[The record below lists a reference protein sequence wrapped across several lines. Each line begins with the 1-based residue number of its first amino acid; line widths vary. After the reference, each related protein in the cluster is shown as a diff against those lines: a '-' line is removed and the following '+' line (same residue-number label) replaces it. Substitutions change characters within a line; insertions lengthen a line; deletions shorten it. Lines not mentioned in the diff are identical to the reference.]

1 MNNQTQYSVTTN
13 PTYKQYQTLA
23 RDNQPLVTPYLDAI
37 EKVMLA
43 ACAEHKRTFA
53 VRIDLRLPAFSN
65 TIDLDSNKV
74 IKRFIASL
82 EAQIKAD
89 TKRKARKTREGR
101 TPHPCNV
108 RYIWAREQST
118 AHHQH
123 YHLVLFFNKDRY
135 HCTGKINEESDN
147 LFTRIVKAW
156 ASALHLPLDE
166 TMRLVHLPQNAH
178 YYLDANNPNFT
189 QDFHALFYRLS
200 YLAKLNTKQ
209 YGLGQRCF
217 GSSQR

>member
-1 MNNQTQYSVTTN
+1 MINQTQYPLATI

-23 RDNQPLVTPYLDAI
+23 RDNQPLVIPYLDAI

-74 IKRFIASL
+74 VTRFIASL

-89 TKRKARKTREGR
+89 AKRKTREGR

-135 HCTGKINEESDN
+135 HCTGKVNEESDN

-156 ASALHLPLDE
+156 ASALYLPLDE

-178 YYLDANNPNFT
+178 YYLDANNPNFI

>member
-1 MNNQTQYSVTTN
+1 MNNQTQYSVTTI

-23 RDNQPLVTPYLDAI
+23 RDNQPLVIPYLDAI

-53 VRIDLRLPAFSN
+53 VRVDLRLPAHSN
-65 TIDLDSNKV
+65 TIDLDCNKV
-74 IKRFIASL
+74 VKRFIASL

-89 TKRKARKTREGR
+89 TKRKAREGR
-101 TPHPCNV
+101 ILHPCNV
-108 RYIWAREQST
+108 RYIWAREQNT

-135 HCTGKINEESDN
+135 HCTGKINLESDN

-156 ASALHLPLDE
+156 ASALSLPVDE
-166 TMRLVHLPQNAH
+166 TMQLVHLPNSAY
-178 YYLDANNPNFT
+178 YYLDANNSDFT

-209 YGLGQRCF
+209 YGSGQRCF

>member
-1 MNNQTQYSVTTN
+1 MINQTQYPLATI

-23 RDNQPLVTPYLDAI
+23 RDNQPLVIPYLDAI

-74 IKRFIASL
+74 VTRFIASL

-89 TKRKARKTREGR
+89 AKRKTREGR

-123 YHLVLFFNKDRY
+123 YHCALFFNKDRY

-156 ASALHLPLDE
+156 ASALYLPLDE

-209 YGLGQRCF
+209 YGSGQRCF

>member
-1 MNNQTQYSVTTN
+1 MDNQTQYQVTTN
-13 PTYKQYQTLA
+13 STYKQYQTLA
-23 RDNQPLVTPYLDAI
+23 RVNQPLVIPYLDAI

-82 EAQIKAD
+82 EAKIKAD
-89 TKRKARKTREGR
+89 TKRKAREGR
-101 TPHPCNV
+101 TSHPCNV
-108 RYIWAREQST
+108 RYIWAREQSI

-123 YHLVLFFNKDRY
+123 YHCALFFNKDRY
-135 HCTGKINEESDN
+135 HCTGKINKESDN

-156 ASALHLPLDE
+156 ASALSLPVDE
-166 TMRLVHLPQNAH
+166 TMQLVHLPLNAH

-189 QDFHALFYRLS
+189 QGFHSLFYRLS

-209 YGLGQRCF
+209 YGSGQRCF
-217 GSSQR
+217 GYSQR

>member
-1 MNNQTQYSVTTN
+1 MNNQTRYSVTTN

-23 RDNQPLVTPYLDAI
+23 RDNQPLVIPYLDAI

-43 ACAEHKRTFA
+43 AYAEYKRTFA
-53 VRIDLRLPAFSN
+53 VRIDLRLPVHSN

-82 EAQIKAD
+82 EAQVKAD
-89 TKRKARKTREGR
+89 TNRKTREGR

-123 YHLVLFFNKDRY
+123 YHCVLFFNKDRY
-135 HCTGKINEESDN
+135 HCTGKINAESDN

-156 ASALHLPLDE
+156 ASALSLPVYE
-166 TMRLVHLPQNAH
+166 TMQLVHLPNNAH
-178 YYLDANNPNFT
+178 YYLDANNSDFN

-217 GSSQR
+217 GYSQR

>member
-1 MNNQTQYSVTTN
+1 MNNPTQYPVTAN

-43 ACAEHKRTFA
+43 ACAEYKRTFA

-82 EAQIKAD
+82 EAKIKAD
-89 TKRKARKTREGR
+89 TKRKAREGR
-101 TPHPCNV
+101 TSHPCNV
-108 RYIWAREQST
+108 RYIWAREQSI

-123 YHLVLFFNKDRY
+123 YHCALFFNKDRY
-135 HCTGKINEESDN
+135 HCTGKINKESDN
-147 LFTRIVKAW
+147 LFARIVKAW
-156 ASALHLPLDE
+156 ASALSLPVDE
-166 TMRLVHLPQNAH
+166 SMQLVHLPLNAH

-189 QDFHALFYRLS
+189 QGFHSLFYRLS

-209 YGLGQRCF
+209 YGSGQRCF

>member
-1 MNNQTQYSVTTN
+1 MNNSTQYPVTIN

-23 RDNQPLVTPYLDAI
+23 RDSQPLVMPYLDAI

-53 VRIDLRLPAFSN
+53 VRIDLRLPAYSN

-74 IKRFIASL
+74 ITRFIASL

-89 TKRKARKTREGR
+89 TKRKVREGK
-101 TPHPCNV
+101 TPHPCNI
-108 RYIWAREQST
+108 RYIWAREQNT

-123 YHLVLFFNKDRY
+123 YHCVLLFNKDRY
-135 HCTGKINEESDN
+135 HCTGKIDAESDN

-156 ASALHLPLDE
+156 ASALSLPLEE
-166 TMRLVHLPQNAH
+166 TMQLVHLPQNAH
-178 YYLDANNPNFT
+178 YYLDVNSPNFT
-189 QDFHALFYRLS
+189 QDFHALYFRLS
-200 YLAKLNTKQ
+200 YFAKLNTKQ

-217 GSSQR
+217 GYSQR

>member
-1 MNNQTQYSVTTN
+1 MNNQTRYSVTTN

-23 RDNQPLVTPYLDAI
+23 RDNQPLVIPYLDAI
-37 EKVMLA
+37 EKVMLT
-43 ACAEHKRTFA
+43 ACAEYKRSFA

-89 TKRKARKTREGR
+89 TNRKTREGR
-101 TPHPCNV
+101 TSHLCNV

-123 YHLVLFFNKDRY
+123 YHCALFFNKDRY

-178 YYLDANNPNFT
+178 YYLDANSSNFT
-189 QDFHALFYRLS
+189 QDFHALYYRLS

-217 GSSQR
+217 GYSQR

>member
-1 MNNQTQYSVTTN
+1 MNNQKQYSVTTI

-23 RDNQPLVTPYLDAI
+23 RDNQPLVIPYLDAI

-53 VRIDLRLPAFSN
+53 VRVDLRLPAHSN

-89 TKRKARKTREGR
+89 TKRKAREGR

-123 YHLVLFFNKDRY
+123 YHCVLFFNKDRY
-135 HCTGKINEESDN
+135 HCTGKINAESDN
-147 LFTRIVKAW
+147 LFTRTVKAW
-156 ASALHLPLDE
+156 ASALSLPLDE
-166 TMRLVHLPQNAH
+166 TMQLVHLPNNAH
-178 YYLDANNPNFT
+178 YYLGANSSDFT

-209 YGLGQRCF
+209 YGSGQRCF
-217 GSSQR
+217 GYSQR

>member
-37 EKVMLA
+37 EKVMLT
-43 ACAEHKRTFA
+43 ACAEYKRSFA
-53 VRIDLRLPAFSN
+53 VRIDLRLPAYSN
-65 TIDLDSNKV
+65 TIDLDNNKV
-74 IKRFIASL
+74 CTRFAASL

-89 TKRKARKTREGR
+89 TKRKTREDK
-101 TPHPCNV
+101 TPHPCKI
-108 RYIWAREQST
+108 RYIWAREQNI
-118 AHHQH
+118 AQHQH

-135 HCTGKINEESDN
+135 HCTGKINAESDN

-156 ASALHLPLDE
+156 ASALSLPIDE
-166 TMRLVHLPQNAH
+166 TMELVHLPNNAH
-178 YYLDANNPNFT
+178 YYLDANSSNFT
-189 QDFHALFYRLS
+189 QDFHALYYRLS

-217 GSSQR
+217 GYSQR

>member
-1 MNNQTQYSVTTN
+1 MNNPTQYPVTAN

-23 RDNQPLVTPYLDAI
+23 RDNQPLVIPYLDAI

-53 VRIDLRLPAFSN
+53 VRIDLRLPAHSN
-65 TIDLDSNKV
+65 TIDLDCNKV

-89 TKRKARKTREGR
+89 TNRKTREGR

-135 HCTGKINEESDN
+135 HCTGKINAESDN

-156 ASALHLPLDE
+156 ASALSLPVDE
-166 TMRLVHLPQNAH
+166 TMQLVHLPQNAH
-178 YYLDANNPNFT
+178 YYLDANNPNFI
-189 QDFHALFYRLS
+189 QDFDALFYRLS

-209 YGLGQRCF
+209 YGSGQRCF
-217 GSSQR
+217 GSSLR

>member
-1 MNNQTQYSVTTN
+1 MNNPTQYPITTN
-13 PTYKQYQTLA
+13 PNYKQYQTLA
-23 RDNQPLVTPYLDAI
+23 RGNQPLVIPYLDVI

-43 ACAEHKRTFA
+43 ACAEYKRTFA
-53 VRIDLRLPAFSN
+53 VRIDLRLPAHSN
-65 TIDLDSNKV
+65 TIGLDSNKV

-89 TKRKARKTREGR
+89 TKRKAREGR

-123 YHLVLFFNKDRY
+123 YHCVLFFNKDRY
-135 HCTGKINEESDN
+135 HCTGKINAESDN

-156 ASALHLPLDE
+156 ASALSLPVYE
-166 TMRLVHLPQNAH
+166 TMQLVHLPNNAH
-178 YYLDANNPNFT
+178 YYLDANNSDFN

-217 GSSQR
+217 GYSQK

>member
-1 MNNQTQYSVTTN
+1 MNNPTQYPVITN
-13 PTYKQYQTLA
+13 PTYKQYPTLA
-23 RDNQPLVTPYLDAI
+23 RDNQPLVTNYLDAI

-43 ACAEHKRTFA
+43 ACSEYKRTFA
-53 VRIDLRLPAFSN
+53 VRIDLRLPTHSN

-74 IKRFIASL
+74 CTRFVASL

-89 TKRKARKTREGR
+89 TKRKAREGK
-101 TPHPCNV
+101 TPHPCNI
-108 RYIWAREQST
+108 RYIWAREQNT

-123 YHLVLFFNKDRY
+123 YHCVLFFNKDRY
-135 HCTGKINEESDN
+135 HCTGKINGESNN

-156 ASALHLPLDE
+156 ASALSLPFGE
-166 TMRLVHLPQNAH
+166 TMQLVHLTQNAY
-178 YYLDANNPNFT
+178 YYLDASNPNFT
-189 QDFHALFYRLS
+189 QVFNDLYKRAS

-217 GSSQR
+217 GYSQR

>member
-1 MNNQTQYSVTTN
+1 MNNQTQYPLATIS
-13 PTYKQYQTLA
+13 TYQQYQTLA
-23 RDNQPLVTPYLDAI
+23 RDNQPLVIPYLDAI

-43 ACAEHKRTFA
+43 ACGEHKRMFA

-74 IKRFIASL
+74 LKRFIASL

-89 TKRKARKTREGR
+89 AKRKAREGK
-101 TPHPCNV
+101 TPHPCNI
-108 RYIWAREQST
+108 RYIWAREQNT

-123 YHLVLFFNKDRY
+123 YHCVLFFNKDRY
-135 HCTGKINEESDN
+135 HCTGKIDAESDN

-156 ASALHLPLDE
+156 ASALSLPVYE
-166 TMRLVHLPQNAH
+166 TMELVHLPQNAH
-178 YYLDANNPNFT
+178 YYLDANSSNFT
-189 QDFHALFYRLS
+189 QDFHALYYRLS

-217 GSSQR
+217 GYSQR